1 MLAVLKEELSAPFE
15 AFPMEVAVLRLLAA
29 VTLGG
34 LIGFEREM
42 KEKPAGLR
50 THMMVALA
58 ACLFTLMAFEMV
70 QVEAKGSGASI
81 QADPIRAIEA
91 VTAGVAFLAAGT
103 IFSQRGRVNGL
114 TTGASMWLAGA
125 VGLACGAGRIPLA
138 ALATLVTLIVLWLV
152 HLASRRIGAV
162 ERGDRA

>member
-1 MLAVLKEELSAPFE
+1 MLQLLRDELTAPLE
-15 AFPMEVAVLRLLAA
+15 AFSAEVAVLRLAA
-29 VTLGG
+29 ALILGG
-34 LIGFEREM
+34 VIGFEREV

-58 ACLFTLMAFEMV
+58 ACLFTLMAFEMLH
-70 QVEAKGSGASI
+70 VEVRATDSSV
-81 QADPIRAIEA
+81 QADPIRVIEA

-103 IFSQRGRVNGL
+103 IFSQRGRVMGI

-138 ALATLVTLIVLWLV
+138 AMATLITVILLWLV
-152 HLASRRIGAV
+152 RLMSRRIGT
-162 ERGDRA
+162 GDD